1 MDEADDVS
9 IGQLILQLEAP
20 AATAC
25 FFIIFS
31 GIFSRCLSPPLN
43 GPLAIFQ
50 GGNQLSL
57 SLSLSRFLSFPALT
71 RWPKPHRHLDRSVQ

>member
-57 SLSLSRFLSFPALT
+57 SLSLSLSISFFSRAYPLAET
-71 RWPKPHRHLDRSVQ
+71 ASTP